1 MFVKKGGFNMAEVGV
16 IMGSIS
22 DWDAMKHTCNTLD
35 KLCIKYEKDIISAHR
50 SPDEMFKYAKT
61 ARKRGLKIIIAGA
74 GGAAHL
80 PGMVASQ
87 TTLPVIGVP
96 IQSKAL
102 QGIDSLLSI
111 VQMPKG
117 VPTATMAIG
126 KAGAV
131 NAGLFAANILST
143 CHEIVAKNLEAY
155 RNHLRQSVTEM
166 RDELEGK

>member
-1 MFVKKGGFNMAEVGV
+1 
-16 IMGSIS
+16 
-22 DWDAMKHTCNTLD
+22 
-35 KLCIKYEKDIISAHR
+35 
-50 SPDEMFKYAKT
+50 
-61 ARKRGLKIIIAGA
+61 
-74 GGAAHL
+74 
-80 PGMVASQ
+80 MVASQ

-166 RDELEGK
+166 RSEEHTSELQSRFDLVCRLMLEKKKKR